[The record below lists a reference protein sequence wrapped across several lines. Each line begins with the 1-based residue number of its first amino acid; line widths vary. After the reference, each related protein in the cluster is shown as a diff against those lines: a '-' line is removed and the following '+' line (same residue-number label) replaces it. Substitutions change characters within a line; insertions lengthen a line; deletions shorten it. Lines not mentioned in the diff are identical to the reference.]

1 MQESYYFEG
10 DHTMGGLLL
19 YEMNHRVKQ
28 VGCVQPQPS
37 QPMMKLTI
45 IPRDTDG
52 KTPQDAIRDAVRER
66 QRQLASLA
74 DQLQSYD
81 ADV

>member
-1 MQESYYFEG
+1 MQDSYYFEG

-19 YEMNHRVKQ
+19 HELNNRVKQ

-37 QPMMKLTI
+37 KPIMKLTI
-45 IPRDTDG
+45 IPHDIGG
-52 KTPQDAIRDAVRER
+52 KSSENVIRDAVRER

-74 DQLQSYD
+74 QQLQPYND
-81 ADV
+81 